1 MVRFIHTPKDDVAL
15 EFVHAETHRG
25 THALHYKDLRRLTGG
40 IFNASRYLATVR
52 RAITMPCSPSMSA
65 ILLSDKGFFGSS
77 APVNCTISARIAV
90 EEASPPASVAT
101 WLPKKYFNSNMP
113 CGVSIYF

>member
-1 MVRFIHTPKDDVAL
+1 MVRFIHTPKDDRVRA
-15 EFVHAETHRG
+15 VHPIRPAEEPKKT
-25 THALHYKDLRRLTGG
+25 YKHLRRLTGG

-65 ILLSDKGFFGSS
+65 ILLSDKGFLGSS
-77 APVNCTISARIAV
+77 APVSCTINARIAV
-90 EEASPPASVAT
+90 DEASPPASVAT

-113 CGVSIYF
+113 CGVSMYF